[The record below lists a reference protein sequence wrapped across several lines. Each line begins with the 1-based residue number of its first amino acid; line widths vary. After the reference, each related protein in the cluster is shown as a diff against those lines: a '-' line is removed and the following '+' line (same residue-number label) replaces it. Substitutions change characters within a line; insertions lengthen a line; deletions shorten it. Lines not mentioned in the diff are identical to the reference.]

1 MGFRPVNLK
10 MLPAVFLAATMVL
23 SAGAQQSAQPVIF
36 SSAQSDD
43 NTPSTLS
50 LAPQATEQPNLADK
64 FRAPLPASNL
74 NFPSDAGP
82 LPQMP
87 ANPPADNERL
97 QQILEERR
105 NWTLMTPQE
114 IFGVTTPEEIM
125 GLPKHNAAGEEIKTT
140 QVERWLARQEQSRN
154 SATNGL
160 QNGAAASSR
169 DFSSDEE
176 GNRFEPDGTKQENP
190 RQFLDSFMNPAPDN
204 NRSSSD
210 RQNEMADWPQSFG
223 AATQPKIDPEQQAA
237 MERFRQLLE
246 PNPSATAQSDLN
258 GKNFTVPVTTENS
271 ILGQPSVNP
280 LGASFTPLTSD
291 VGKPLGLP
299 GITRQNNSQPAPVPS
314 WEPQPAPWLSQVPQ
328 PFVVPQRKF

>member
-140 QVERWLARQEQSRN
+140 QVP
-154 SATNGL
+154 
-160 QNGAAASSR
+160 
-169 DFSSDEE
+169 
-176 GNRFEPDGTKQENP
+176 RF
-190 RQFLDSFMNPAPDN
+190 F
-204 NRSSSD
+204 
-210 RQNEMADWPQSFG
+210 
-223 AATQPKIDPEQQAA
+223 
-237 MERFRQLLE
+237 
-246 PNPSATAQSDLN
+246 
-258 GKNFTVPVTTENS
+258 
-271 ILGQPSVNP
+271 
-280 LGASFTPLTSD
+280 
-291 VGKPLGLP
+291 
-299 GITRQNNSQPAPVPS
+299 
-314 WEPQPAPWLSQVPQ
+314 
-328 PFVVPQRKF
+328 QR